1 MKGIFENFTAADD
14 LLLYCEDFPFEPNQ
28 IFNVPHES
36 ILQQKMRLVKPDISQ
51 RELDLIPYQAIYC
64 IPFEFHGHK
73 KFKLCAFCRI
83 SFLSPKNTDSRPR
96 NCHSCNYCPTCVV
109 YIFAYLHIKPVFGK
123 YDVYYPNR
131 KCLDFDCLGL
141 TKSCK
146 LSQDVLIKNEDGY
159 DNRPFVVHQ
168 DMYPK
173 QVSKISLRV
182 PGNFPPREAIIARL
196 VNLKNENEGEYV
208 PIYISLGELKIKSVQ
223 YCACCN
229 LTIVS
234 PIRKYRSNNCRQ
246 CVYCPTCTHYL
257 CTLFKVSITP
267 GLYDSNTSRYC
278 FNFKCISPMIHNGTE
293 RPLCTKRRSSNEALC
308 FFNVQKGVDE
318 TFIL

>member
-36 ILQQKMRLVKPDISQ
+36 VLQEKMRLVKPGISQ

-64 IPFEFHGHK
+64 IPYEFQGHK

-109 YIFAYLHIKPVFGK
+109 YICAFLKIKPVFGR
-123 YDVYYPNR
+123 YDIYYPNR
-131 KCLDFDCLGL
+131 KCLDFNCLGL
-141 TKSCK
+141 TGTCK
-146 LSQDVLIKNEDGY
+146 LSQDMLLKNEDGY
-159 DNRPFVVHQ
+159 DNRPLVLQ
-168 DMYPK
+168 NGIYPK
-173 QVSKISLRV
+173 QSSKIMLRV
-182 PGNFPPREAIIARL
+182 AGNVPSREHIINRL
-196 VNLKNENEGEYV
+196 SVFDGVGEYI
-208 PIYISLGELKIKSVQ
+208 PIYISLGELKIKFVQ

-229 LTIVS
+229 ISIVS

-257 CTLFKVSITP
+257 CTLFHVSTSP
-267 GLYDSNTSRYC
+267 GLYDSNASRYC
-278 FNFKCISPMIHNGTE
+278 FNFKCISPTLNKSADNKSS
-293 RPLCTKRRSSNEALC
+293 CTKRRCSVESLC
-308 FFNVQKGVDE
+308 FYNIHKGEDE